1 MLRYIRYLERQE
13 LAKHSCMITNNKCK
27 FSNNTQGVMH
37 HRKCDLPSL
46 HHLDERHL
54 TRKDAQASLHILGRQ
69 FDGSTIQGKKRE
81 RSNATMTKSGSR
93 KLPSLMP
100 RKIMISNCYLQLTTD
115 THMHWWCQSR
125 AANDNNNSSKECTK
139 PDHDN

>member
-1 MLRYIRYLERQE
+1 MLRYIRYFERQE

-46 HHLDERHL
+46 HHLDER
-54 TRKDAQASLHILGRQ
+54 QQ
-69 FDGSTIQGKKRE
+69 FDGSTIQGKKTE
-81 RSNATMTKSGSR
+81 RSNATMTKSGTR
-93 KLPSLMP
+93 KLTSLMP
-100 RKIMISNCYLQLTTD
+100 TKIMISNCYLQLTTD

-125 AANDNNNSSKECTK
+125 AAGPNQQQDIKNMCFY
-139 PDHDN
+139 